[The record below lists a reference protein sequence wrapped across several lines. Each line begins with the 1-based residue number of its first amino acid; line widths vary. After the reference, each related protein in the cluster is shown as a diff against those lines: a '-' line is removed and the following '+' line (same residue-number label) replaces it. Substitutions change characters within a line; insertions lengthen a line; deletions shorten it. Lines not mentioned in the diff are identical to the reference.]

1 MMGLSYECE
10 PVFRRLETHF
20 GESLRFKYAMGL
32 LVPDVYQLVNP
43 ADLAYGHKE
52 AIERYNVRLA
62 RIYENEEPIGGMPIN
77 MQGFCLF
84 DEEHTSTLP
93 LNLAFKAV
101 ERIAPDKAERFLY
114 NLRYATIVECRPT
127 TRIDEIL
134 RVVRFTGIDRD
145 EFLTAYHSKSTER
158 HLMEDLRTMASYGIR
173 SLPTCVIEYN
183 GREVLVSSLI
193 GYDAF
198 VSVIDE
204 LTRSAVKPQAP
215 EVSLDSIRSLLRRHP
230 LISPIEL
237 REAFNFALVSDV
249 LRFIQP
255 LVETS
260 EIEIIQVYH
269 GQCINYKQ
277 KSNENDI

>member
-1 MMGLSYECE
+1 MMGLSYESE

-20 GESLRFKYAMGL
+20 GESIRFKYAMGL

-43 ADLAYGHKE
+43 ADLADGRME
-52 AIERYNVRLA
+52 AIERYNVHLA
-62 RIYENEEPIGGMPIN
+62 RIYENEEPISGMPIN
-77 MQGFCLF
+77 MQSFCLF

-101 ERIAPDKAERFLY
+101 ERIAPSKAEMFLY

-134 RVVRFTGIDRD
+134 RVIRLSGIDRD
-145 EFLTAYHSKSTER
+145 EFLIAYHSKATER

-173 SLPTCVIEYN
+173 SLPTCIIEYN
-183 GREVLVSSLI
+183 GREALVSSLI

-198 VSVIDE
+198 VHVIDQ
-204 LTRSAVKPQAP
+204 LTHSAVKPQTP
-215 EVSLDSIRSLLRRHP
+215 ELSLDSVRLLLHRHP

-237 REAFNFALVSDV
+237 REAFNFASVSDV

-269 GQCINYKQ
+269 GQFINHKQ
-277 KSNENDI
+277 KNNENDI